1 MPIWRGLQARYLA
14 LPVEEQQRCPHT
26 CLHPSA
32 GAQASVLVALCR
44 ALAQGSGWAVQRVA
58 NDAMESRRRCRRRRR
73 GAPHLAKGA
82 SLRLGARRRH
92 QRPAPPRRD
101 LRRSFGAHRQS
112 SPPRLGGDTGE
123 QGGGEE
129 GGGEEGL
136 TIALEAH
143 LRRRRRRGAPFAVLK
158 AMRRPR
164 QRPELRRKFGAAS
177 VVSSTQRHSV
187 RRQMRA
193 GAAGAGGRGLAQH
206 MANVDALEAPRR
218 RRCLAPRLP

>member
-1 MPIWRGLQARYLA
+1 
-14 LPVEEQQRCPHT
+14 
-26 CLHPSA
+26 
-32 GAQASVLVALCR
+32 
-44 ALAQGSGWAVQRVA
+44 
-58 NDAMESRRRCRRRRR
+58 MESRRRCRRRRR

-143 LRRRRRRGAPFAVLK
+143 LHRRRRRGAPFAVLK

-193 GAAGAGGRGLAQH
+193 GAAGAGGRGRSAAH
-206 MANVDALEAPRR
+206 GKCGCAGGSAPPAVSGAAAAVAKVSISGAASVVSSTQRHSQ
-218 RRCLAPRLP
+218 